1 VLGANNSV
9 LSVTGYTVNDGN
21 SGANYS
27 VSSATAAGTI
37 TPAALAINAVTDT
50 KVYDGGT
57 TSAGVVSVGPV
68 FGTDSVTGTIQ
79 AFGSKNVLGANNSV
93 LSVTGYTVNDGNS
106 GANYSVSSATAAG
119 TITPAALTVTADNQS
134 KIFGIS
140 FNFTGNEFTSAGMQ
154 NSETI
159 GSVTLASAGQPATAT
174 VAGSP
179 YAITASNATGGS
191 FTPSNYNINYVDG
204 LMTVNSVTPPPAP
217 QASLSPTSDP
227 VIQAINSSV
236 VDPNTV
242 AYGTRGSVT
251 ITGFLNTLPPTAA
264 GPADGDER
272 AAQVEEQ
279 TAQRELADRGCFAS
293 GPLTFRMC
301 QNRWN
306 R

>member
-1 VLGANNSV
+1 
-9 LSVTGYTVNDGN
+9 
-21 SGANYS
+21 
-27 VSSATAAGTI
+27 
-37 TPAALAINAVTDT
+37 
-50 KVYDGGT
+50 
-57 TSAGVVSVGPV
+57 
-68 FGTDSVTGTIQ
+68 
-79 AFGSKNVLGANNSV
+79 VLGANNSV